1 MANNTDPVV
10 TLIVFAV
17 MAVFYVVTLVWGKH
31 GGRAKARL
39 RAHKRLKAFLI
50 GARQALRDPSGEELL
65 GLSFA
70 AALRSGRRA
79 RIWFSGSG
87 RAMTV
92 RLCVSTAREVPSL
105 RVRLER
111 MVGRGVK
118 EDLQTGD
125 RAFDDQFFLQSTDPR
140 EGGRVLQ
147 GDLRRAITLAF
158 ARKGVQRLVLKP
170 GELTLEADV
179 RTLEPDKWGP
189 LLESLDRAATLVETK
204 RMQVRVLGGERD
216 VVCDPEGKTRCAFCR
231 DGITGDEE
239 DLVACDRCR
248 TVLHGACWTEH
259 GSCPMLGCEGDAPER
274 ARVGYG
280 EPA

>member
-1 MANNTDPVV
+1 MATKHDPVV
-10 TLIVFAV
+10 TLIIFAIIAAIHV
-17 MAVFYVVTLVWGKH
+17 ITLVWGKH
-31 GGRAKARL
+31 GGRPKAHR
-39 RAHKRLKAFLI
+39 RAHKRMKAFLI
-50 GARQALRDPSGEELL
+50 GARQALRDRTGEELL

-70 AALRSGRRA
+70 APLRSGRRA
-79 RIWFSGSG
+79 RIWFSRAG
-87 RAMTV
+87 RATTV
-92 RLCVSTAREVPSL
+92 RLCVTTAREVPSL

-118 EDLQTGD
+118 EDIQTGD

-140 EGGRVLQ
+140 EGGRVLG

-158 ARKGVQRLVLKP
+158 ARRGVQRLVLEP
-170 GELTLEADV
+170 GKLSLEADV
-179 RTLEPDKWGP
+179 ATLDPDKWEL

-248 TVLHGACWTEH
+248 TVLHGACWEEH